1 MCESQKSLLAK
12 SSSHIYQLLLIMISH
27 EIKNFNKGQQFEI
40 LKTEMENGIYNI
52 FNLNFCTYIYIFHK
66 IYYNY

>member
-1 MCESQKSLLAK
+1 
-12 SSSHIYQLLLIMISH
+12 MISH

-52 FNLNFCTYIYIFHK
+52 FNLIFCTYIYISQN
-66 IYYNY
+66 IL